1 MRAAVL
7 LLLGAALA
15 AIGVGAA
22 WLAVDVD
29 RFMSTPMNVPAEGY
43 RLMVARGETL
53 NDVALRLSADSVLT
67 RPREPYYLVQYA
79 RWRGQDRRIQAGE
92 YHVAPPTT
100 PEGLLRSMERG
111 EVVRHRVRLIE
122 GWRWRRALGE
132 IQSHEVVKTTL
143 VRPSPAEVAQALA
156 LPTPDPEGWFLPA
169 TYEFPRGSTDLDV
182 LRMAHR
188 AMAERLETAWSAR
201 APGLPFRSP
210 YEALILASIVEKE
223 TGVEEERPHIAGVF
237 VRRLHRGMRLEA
249 DPTVI
254 YGLGESF
261 DGNLTRRDLKRDTPY
276 NTYRRAGLPPTPIAL
291 PGTAALH
298 AALHPA
304 GGDDLFFVASEGG
317 RHVFSRTFAE
327 HRKAVNTWQRR
338 RRGGG
343 GKRR

>member
-7 LLLGAALA
+7 LVFGAALA
-15 AIGVGAA
+15 AIGAGAA
-22 WLAVDVD
+22 WLATDVE
-29 RFMSTPMNVPAEGY
+29 RFLSAPMNVPADGY
-43 RLMVARGETL
+43 RLLVKRGETL
-53 NDVALRLSADSVLT
+53 NDVARRLSADSVLT
-67 RPREPYYLVQYA
+67 RPRESHYLVQYA
-79 RWRGQDRRIQAGE
+79 RWYGRDRRIQAGE
-92 YHVAPPTT
+92 YHVAQFTT

-122 GWRWRRALGE
+122 GWGWRRALAE
-132 IQSHEVVKTTL
+132 IQAHEMVKTTL
-143 VRPSPAEVAQALA
+143 AAPSAVQVAEALA
-156 LPTPDPEGWFLPA
+156 LSPPDPEGWFLPA

-188 AMAERLETAWSAR
+188 AMAERLASEWSAR
-201 APGLPFRSP
+201 TPGLPYQSP

-276 NTYRRAGLPPTPIAL
+276 NTYRRFGLPPTPIAL
-291 PGTAALH
+291 PGAAALH

-304 GGDDLFFVASEGG
+304 EGDDLFFVASENG

-343 GKRR
+343 EKRR

>member
-7 LLLGAALA
+7 LVLGAVLGAVG
-15 AIGVGAA
+15 IGAA
-22 WLAVDVD
+22 WLAADVE
-29 RFMSTPMNVPAEGY
+29 RFMSAPMNLPAGGY

-67 RPREPYYLVQYA
+67 RPRESHYLVQYA
-79 RWRGQDRRIQAGE
+79 RWRGRDRRIQAGE

-188 AMAERLETAWSAR
+188 AMAERLETEWSAR

-304 GGDDLFFVASEGG
+304 GGDDLFFVASEHG

-338 RRGGG
+338 RREGG

>member
-7 LLLGAALA
+7 VVLGAVLGAAG
-15 AIGVGAA
+15 IGAA
-22 WLAVDVD
+22 WLAADVE
-29 RFMSTPMNVPAEGY
+29 RFMSSPMNVPAEGY
-43 RLMVARGETL
+43 YLPVERGETL
-53 NDVALRLSADSVLT
+53 NDVVRRLSADSLLT
-67 RPREPYYLVQYA
+67 RPREPHYLVQYA
-79 RWRGQDRRIQAGE
+79 RWHGRDRRIQAGE
-92 YHVAPPTT
+92 YHVAHPTT
-100 PEGLLRSMERG
+100 PEDLLRSMERG
-111 EVVRHRVRLIE
+111 EVIRHEVRLIE
-122 GWRWRRALGE
+122 GWTWRRALAE

-143 VRPSPAEVAQALA
+143 DRPSAARVAEALA
-156 LPTPDPEGWFLPA
+156 LPAPDPEGWFLPA

-188 AMAERLETAWSAR
+188 AMVERLEGEWPAR
-201 APGLPFRSP
+201 APGLPYHSP

-291 PGTAALH
+291 PGAAAIH

-304 GGDDLFFVASEGG
+304 EGDDLFFVASEHG

-327 HRKAVNTWQRR
+327 HRKAVNVWQRR

-343 GKRR
+343 EKPR